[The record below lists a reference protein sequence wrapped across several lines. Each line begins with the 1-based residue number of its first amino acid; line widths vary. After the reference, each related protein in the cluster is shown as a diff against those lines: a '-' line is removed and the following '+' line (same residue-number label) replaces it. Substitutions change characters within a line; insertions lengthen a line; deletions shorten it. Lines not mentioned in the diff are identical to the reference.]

1 MNQIIQAISQQLG
14 LPEGVVRTGITILLN
29 FIEKKAEGTQYQAF
43 LNLIPGL
50 KDLASAQVPAPAAQ
64 SGGFLG
70 GLLGNLSS
78 ILGGQGGDIAKALG
92 SFEAAGI
99 KPEQV
104 QPFVKTFVDQAK
116 QVAGPGEVDKLLANF
131 PALSKLVG
139 S

>member
-1 MNQIIQAISQQLG
+1 MNQIILAISQKLG
-14 LPEGVVRTGITILLN
+14 LPEGVVRMGVTILLN

-50 KDLASAQVPAPAAQ
+50 KDLANAQAPEPQ
-64 SGGFLG
+64 SGGALG

-78 ILGGQGGDIAKALG
+78 IFGGQGPEVAKALG

-99 KPEQV
+99 KPDQV
-104 QPFVKTFVDQAK
+104 PPFVKTFFDQAK
-116 QVAGPGEVDKLLANF
+116 QVAGPGEVDKLLSSL